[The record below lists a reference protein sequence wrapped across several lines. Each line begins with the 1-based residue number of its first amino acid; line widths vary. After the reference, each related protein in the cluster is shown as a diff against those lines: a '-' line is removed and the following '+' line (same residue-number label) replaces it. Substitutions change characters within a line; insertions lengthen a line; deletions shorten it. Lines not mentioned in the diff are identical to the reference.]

1 FTSIDNFNKMMGLK
15 KGEHSAIISKTPI
28 KLDKDSVYMVNTPSN
43 MKDML
48 ADYMDLMEAF
58 IYGIAVVA
66 FIIGII

>member
-1 FTSIDNFNKMMGLK
+1 
-15 KGEHSAIISKTPI
+15 
-28 KLDKDSVYMVNTPSN
+28 MVNTPSN

-66 FIIGII
+66 FIIGIIIVYIIASTSIEENKNHIALMKVFGYKKKK